1 MHRELADCS
10 KRAHQ
15 AAEAERAEEV
25 AECEARIDALAAELW
40 GLLKA
45 ELKDIQD
52 WLKDLKE

>member
-1 MHRELADCS
+1 MGRGS
-10 KRAHQ
+10 
-15 AAEAERAEEV
+15 V